1 MIHSSS
7 SEDRRQVLPTKAI
20 MVVALCIYAV
30 IPALAERFVLDGVG
44 YTVTSAVQKTVR
56 VDSIGL
62 PGQTSG
68 QDTIRILIPE
78 KVVNAGTEYAVTE
91 VGSEGQTELI
101 NTGYTSKPFII
112 QFPSSLTKLH
122 KGTLTHPNACL
133 VFSPMQA
140 VFPGEM
146 FRDCTIY
153 SLALPEG
160 MTEISNNF
168 ARNCRIYG
176 EVRLP
181 STMRHIGDYAFA
193 GDKFYE
199 SKDYEYSNRIKFVF
213 NYGLQ
218 SIGYKAFFYCN
229 PITVRRDNNDS
240 NTLVLP
246 GTLTSVGESAFERM
260 DYMMTVELPASLK
273 VVPKRML
280 ACCTYLRNIV
290 IPEGIER
297 IEAEALSDNGG
308 KVYQWPYG
316 YSHYGTY
323 HFVLPSTI
331 KYVGK
336 NAFNN
341 PCQLIS
347 IVSYA
352 PVPPVTS
359 GTLADKIARDV
370 VGERWFLQYPGLHIH
385 RRKRNNVF

>member
-1 MIHSSS
+1 
-7 SEDRRQVLPTKAI
+7 

-68 QDTIRILIPE
+68 QDTIRIVIPE

-181 STMRHIGDYAFA
+181 STMRRIGDYAFA

-199 SKDYEYSNRIKFVF
+199 SKDFEYSNRIKFVF

-218 SIGYKAFFYCN
+218 SIGYKAFSIAILSPYVVTTMT
-229 PITVRRDNNDS
+229 PI
-240 NTLVLP
+240 P
-246 GTLTSVGESAFERM
+246 WCF
-260 DYMMTVELPASLK
+260 
-273 VVPKRML
+273 
-280 ACCTYLRNIV
+280 
-290 IPEGIER
+290 
-297 IEAEALSDNGG
+297 
-308 KVYQWPYG
+308 
-316 YSHYGTY
+316 
-323 HFVLPSTI
+323 
-331 KYVGK
+331 
-336 NAFNN
+336 
-341 PCQLIS
+341 
-347 IVSYA
+347 
-352 PVPPVTS
+352 
-359 GTLADKIARDV
+359 
-370 VGERWFLQYPGLHIH
+370 PGL
-385 RRKRNNVF
+385 

>member
-1 MIHSSS
+1 
-7 SEDRRQVLPTKAI
+7 

-68 QDTIRILIPE
+68 QDTIRIVIPE

-199 SKDYEYSNRIKFVF
+199 SKGPRVRAQTAHSRRAHNGSRRYHSGSDTRAYAGTQTEARHEHHND
-213 NYGLQ
+213 
-218 SIGYKAFFYCN
+218 N
-229 PITVRRDNNDS
+229 P
-240 NTLVLP
+240 
-246 GTLTSVGESAFERM
+246 
-260 DYMMTVELPASLK
+260 
-273 VVPKRML
+273 
-280 ACCTYLRNIV
+280 
-290 IPEGIER
+290 
-297 IEAEALSDNGG
+297 
-308 KVYQWPYG
+308 
-316 YSHYGTY
+316 
-323 HFVLPSTI
+323 
-331 KYVGK
+331 
-336 NAFNN
+336 
-341 PCQLIS
+341 
-347 IVSYA
+347 
-352 PVPPVTS
+352 
-359 GTLADKIARDV
+359 
-370 VGERWFLQYPGLHIH
+370 
-385 RRKRNNVF
+385 